1 MEEGKKKCTACLET
15 KPLGEFVKSS
25 QYKDGRT
32 PKCKVCRLKRVKE
45 LAEEKRLGGVKYRKI
60 KEISETD
67 RIFYELGIFKGEEG
81 LNDIKKALAIE
92 QRANRALME
101 VINDADQRDRNTKI
115 GG

>member
-32 PKCKVCRLKRVKE
+32 PKCKVCLLKRVK
-45 LAEEKRLGGVKYRKI
+45 EKRLGGVKYRKI

-101 VINDADQRDRNTKI
+101 VINDADRRDRNAKF